1 MSFRPLDGESFS
13 KRIYKSLLNST
24 RNMSFRP
31 LDGESFSK
39 LNPSI
44 EINRTFKGFR
54 PLDGESFSKLRKN
67 GYDAEVYV
75 FPSPRR
81 GIIF

>member
-1 MSFRPLDGESFS
+1 MISLMHYCFRPLDGESFS
-13 KRIYKSLLNST
+13 KQDLLT
-24 RNMSFRP
+24 TQKMMGMDARFRP

-39 LNPSI
+39 LVEYIKYHEGS
-44 EINRTFKGFR
+44 ECR
-54 PLDGESFSKLRKN
+54 
-67 GYDAEVYV
+67 